1 MREKKNYAVLGLG
14 IFGSTVTKTLNQ
26 YGCEVVAIDADLQ
39 SVERV
44 AEYCTSASQGDVTD
58 IEALRDAGI
67 GDCDVAVI
75 AMGSHLED
83 SIMAILNCRE
93 LGIKYI
99 VAKAKNKK
107 YMQILKAIGADKV
120 IRPEREMGERVAKSL
135 LSHNIVDLIDIDDD
149 YSVIEINAP
158 KSWLNKSLIDLDA
171 RRKYGIN
178 VLGVRKA
185 GDEHLR
191 ISPSAEYVI
200 EEGDHLMVLAETK
213 VYEQFEYLNQL

>member
-1 MREKKNYAVLGLG
+1 M
-14 IFGSTVTKTLNQ
+14 
-26 YGCEVVAIDADLQ
+26 
-39 SVERV
+39 
-44 AEYCTSASQGDVTD
+44 
-58 IEALRDAGI
+58 
-67 GDCDVAVI
+67 
-75 AMGSHLED
+75 
-83 SIMAILNCRE
+83 
-93 LGIKYI
+93 
-99 VAKAKNKK
+99 
-107 YMQILKAIGADKV
+107 

-149 YSVIEINAP
+149 YSIIEINAP
-158 KSWLNKSLIDLDA
+158 KSWMNKSLIDLDA

>member
-1 MREKKNYAVLGLG
+1 MLICKVWKGW
-14 IFGSTVTKTLNQ
+14 LNI
-26 YGCEVVAIDADLQ
+26 VP
-39 SVERV
+39 
-44 AEYCTSASQGDVTD
+44 SASQGDVTD

-149 YSVIEINAP
+149 YSIIGDQCSKE
-158 KSWLNKSLIDLDA
+158 LD
-171 RRKYGIN
+171 
-178 VLGVRKA
+178 
-185 GDEHLR
+185 E
-191 ISPSAEYVI
+191 
-200 EEGDHLMVLAETK
+200 
-213 VYEQFEYLNQL
+213 